1 MKAYVLAL
9 LALAPVGC
17 VASSSESSI
26 FDYQVPYDGGGGGNS
41 PSPPENTGGYDA
53 DICVVQG
60 SASVSGAVAGA
71 SLAAKD
77 AIEIF
82 DATRAKFTFRI
93 TDYADA
99 CTMGSG
105 VHAGSTVVEIA
116 YDANALHSGTYD
128 LASTD
133 GLTAAFTRYDASC
146 KAASTAPAAS
156 GTVTFARLDN
166 CGGEGSFDLVFGSDH
181 VTASFVASV
190 CAIPGGTGACQ

>member
-17 VASSSESSI
+17 AYSSAASI

-53 DICVVQG
+53 DVCVVQG
-60 SASVSGAVAGA
+60 RASVSGAVGGA

-93 TDYADA
+93 TDYGSA
-99 CTMGSG
+99 CTIGTG
-105 VHAGSTVVEIA
+105 VHAGSTVVSID

-128 LASTD
+128 IASTA
-133 GLTAAFTRYDASC
+133 GLGAAFTRYDAAC
-146 KAASTAPAAS
+146 KAAATTPAAS
-156 GTVTFARLDN
+156 GTVTFDRLDD
-166 CGGEGSFDLVFGSDH
+166 CGGEGSFDLVFGANH

-190 CAIPGGTGACQ
+190 CAVAGTTGACQ